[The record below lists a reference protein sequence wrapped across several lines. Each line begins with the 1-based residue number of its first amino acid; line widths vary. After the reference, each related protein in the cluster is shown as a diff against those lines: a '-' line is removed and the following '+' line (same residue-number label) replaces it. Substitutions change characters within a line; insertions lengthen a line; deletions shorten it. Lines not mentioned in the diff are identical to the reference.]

1 MPMTTMLVKRWP
13 SRPVGHSRKASRAT
27 SICARISPVPRLRTS
42 GIVPVWQNLQVSVQP
57 TWVETHKAPRSSSG
71 MKTASTSCP
80 SGKRRSHLQ
89 VPSAERCSAAIA
101 GRAAVNTGRQ
111 PQARLLRQRRHG
123 RNVVGA
129 TMIEPVEE
137 LPCPQ
142 PQLGIGLAHLAQCFL
157 EASLIEPDQALGGE
171 LTCRHRAW
179 RRRRWQSRLANR
191 CRSSPYRA
199 LRCPSRSSCCP
210 GAWPRSA
217 PCRPSPS
224 APRHAHPG

>member
-42 GIVPVWQNLQVSVQP
+42 GIVPVWQNLQVRVQP

-71 MKTASTSCP
+71 MKTAL
-80 SGKRRSHLQ
+80 HLLPVREAQ
-89 VPSAERCSAAIA
+89 EPLA
-101 GRAAVNTGRQ
+101 GAVGGALLGGDRGPCRGETGRQ
-111 PQARLLRQRRHG
+111 PQARLLRQRGHG

-142 PQLGIGLAHLAQCFL
+142 PQLGVGLADLAQCCL
-157 EASLIEPDQALGGE
+157 EAGLIEPDQA
-171 LTCRHRAW
+171 AW
-179 RRRRWQSRLANR
+179 
-191 CRSSPYRA
+191 
-199 LRCPSRSSCCP
+199 
-210 GAWPRSA
+210 G
-217 PCRPSPS
+217 
-224 APRHAHPG
+224 